1 MKIQPSISRFAV
13 RALISGMGLL
23 IWALPCFEA
32 RGQPLELAAEIIGTA
47 RGNRI
52 TDQRDVV
59 WVGNHV
65 YTGGANTASGGALAI
80 WDVSNPRVPIL
91 LAEEGTGLKF
101 ARGVAIRDGIA
112 YVTGRDSASF
122 VSISVCI
129 PGKPENLDVLHDPRL
144 LGARGIA
151 FLDHYAVFAC
161 GLHPSTDKGTQGI
174 AVVDI
179 ADPRRLKLV
188 ARLDEKTDPRIVS
201 GGSVKVDESRRLA
214 FVSMYRHDGVMVF
227 DISVPSAPR
236 LRSVF
241 HTKDLEGARGLSLR
255 DGVLFVSGAES
266 KSIVSLDTSDP
277 DALAQLGALQHRDL
291 AGARGNALLAD
302 RQVLVI
308 SSRSAGKSV
317 LVDVRDVRR
326 MAIHSTAGQHPGLYG
341 ACANGDHFAH
351 VSASTGAL
359 LIGRVR
365 YSK

>member
-1 MKIQPSISRFAV
+1 MRHHILGSI
-13 RALISGMGLL
+13 LGMGILSCSL
-23 IWALPCFEA
+23 SDA
-32 RGQPLELAAEIIGTA
+32 RADAAELTAEIIGTA

-80 WDVSNPRVPIL
+80 WDVSDPHAPIL

-101 ARGVAIRDGIA
+101 ARGVAVRDGIA

-122 VSISVCI
+122 VSISVSI
-129 PGKPENLDVLHDPRL
+129 PGQPKNLDVLQDPRL
-144 LGARGIA
+144 LGARGVA

-174 AVVDI
+174 AVIDI

-227 DISVPSAPR
+227 DLTEPASPR

-241 HTKDLEGARGLSLR
+241 HTKDLKSARGLSLR
-255 DGVLFVSGAES
+255 DEVLFVSGADS
-266 KSIVSLDTSDP
+266 RSIVAVDTSNP
-277 DALAQLGALQHRDL
+277 DALAQVGALHHRDL
-291 AGARGNALLAD
+291 AGARGNGLIAG
-302 RQVLVI
+302 RQFLVV

-317 LVDVRDVRR
+317 LVDVRDATR
-326 MAIHSTAGQHPGLYG
+326 MTVHSIAGEHRGLYG
-341 ACANGDHFAH
+341 ACVEGDYFAH

-359 LIGRVR
+359 VIGRVR
-365 YSK
+365 ASK